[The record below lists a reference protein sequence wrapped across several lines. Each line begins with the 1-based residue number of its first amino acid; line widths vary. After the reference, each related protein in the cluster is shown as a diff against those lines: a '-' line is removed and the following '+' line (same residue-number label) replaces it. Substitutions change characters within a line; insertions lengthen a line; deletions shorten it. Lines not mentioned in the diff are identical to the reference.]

1 MRSVAKDTKVTA
13 KHSKPE
19 LKKRAFRKTVQKCT
33 VKSEKYAVLFSL
45 FYLSMWRVDVK
56 LPLCVF

>member
-1 MRSVAKDTKVTA
+1 MHSVAKDTKVTA

-33 VKSEKYAVLFSL
+33 VISERYAVLFPLIL
-45 FYLSMWRVDVK
+45 FKHVESR
-56 LPLCVF
+56 C